1 MEKTAVLTNTKW
13 AIDPMHSEVQ
23 FKVKHL
29 TISNVTGSFK
39 KFSGTVT
46 TKSEDFENAEI
57 QVSLDVNSISTNQE
71 MRDNHLK
78 GAEFFDTEKYPQINF
93 KSTSFKKSKG
103 EDFLLA
109 GDLTIKGITK
119 QVEVKVVFGGTTK
132 DGQENLKAG
141 FEVTG
146 VINRK
151 DFGLISN
158 SLTEAG
164 GLVLGEE
171 IKLTAN
177 IQLAKEKNS

>member
-1 MEKTAVLTNTKW
+1 MEKTAELVKTKW

-29 TISNVTGSFK
+29 TISSVTGSFK
-39 KFSGTVT
+39 KFSGMVT
-46 TKSEDFENAEI
+46 AESKDFENAEI
-57 QVSLDVNSISTNQE
+57 QFSMDVNSISTNQE
-71 MRDNHLK
+71 MRDEHLK
-78 GAEFFDTEKYPQINF
+78 KAEFFDVAKYPQINF
-93 KSTSFKKSKG
+93 KSTSFKKSK
-103 EDFLLA
+103 EQDFILV

-119 QVEVKVVFGGTTK
+119 EVEVKATFGGVAK
-132 DGQENLKAG
+132 DGQGNLKAG
-141 FEVTG
+141 FEVKGT
-146 VINRK
+146 INRK

-177 IQLAKEKNS
+177 IQVAKEKKS